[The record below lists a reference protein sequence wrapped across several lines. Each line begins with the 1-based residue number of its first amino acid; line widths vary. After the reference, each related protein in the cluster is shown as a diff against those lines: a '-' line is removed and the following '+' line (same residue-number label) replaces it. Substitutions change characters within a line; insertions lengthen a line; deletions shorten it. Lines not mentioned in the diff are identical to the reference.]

1 MTGIDRLEWFVL
13 LPRTG
18 LSGEDSFF
26 NIFNSNR
33 FRGSLMDLKARAKK
47 DGSVSIEDGV
57 QQALRYSFWAKTEYE
72 IEVKALFA
80 NHSHKID
87 VYTQVMLHFPQFY
100 KYLRDNWNH
109 IPSKSYKQQAKE
121 D

>member
-18 LSGEDSFF
+18 LSGEDPFF

-33 FRGSLMDLKARAKK
+33 FRGSLMDLKARSKK
-47 DGSVSIEDGV
+47 DSSVSVEDGV
-57 QQALRYSFWAKTEYE
+57 QQALKYSFWARAEYA

-80 NHSHKID
+80 KHTHNID

-100 KYLRDNWNH
+100 KYLRDNWNY
-109 IPSKSYKQQAKE
+109 IPAKSYRQQAKE
-121 D
+121 N

>member
-1 MTGIDRLEWFVL
+1 MTGIDRLEWYVI
-13 LPRTG
+13 LPNMNKKND
-18 LSGEDSFF
+18 LFF
-26 NIFNSNR
+26 NVFNSNR
-33 FRGSLMDLKARAKK
+33 FRRSLMDLKARAKK

-72 IEVKALFA
+72 IIVTALFGRDDY
-80 NHSHKID
+80 KID
-87 VYTQVMLHFPQFY
+87 VYTQVMLHFTQFY